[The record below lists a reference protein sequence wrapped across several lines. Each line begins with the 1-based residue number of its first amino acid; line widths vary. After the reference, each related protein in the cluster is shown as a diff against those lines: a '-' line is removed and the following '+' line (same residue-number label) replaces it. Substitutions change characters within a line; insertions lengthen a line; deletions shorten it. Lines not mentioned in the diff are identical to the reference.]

1 MVEGAGVTSPLHNRN
16 AGVKLLLISAFC
28 SCGWWSAFDPYRR
41 PDLPSMR
48 NLLRRAWCYYR
59 AQRLVPA
66 WLPATERELRRW
78 NALGEAYVAL
88 LEIASDV
95 NPISRQE
102 MKRIA
107 KESADRVRE
116 SCRR

>member
-1 MVEGAGVTSPLHNRN
+1 MTS
-16 AGVKLLLISAFC
+16 
-28 SCGWWSAFDPYRR
+28 Y
-41 PDLPSMR
+41 
-48 NLLRRAWCYYR
+48 LRRAWRYLR
-59 AQRLVPA
+59 ARRLVPA
-66 WLPATERELRRW
+66 WLPETERELRRW
-78 NALGEAYVAL
+78 DALGEAYGAL